1 MPALLSISS
10 LRCHRDPVGVSEF
23 AHRNTKSALHF
34 GANRDVTPQA
44 VIAPLIASGS
54 MLGRMLALRHA
65 IPNSDAFPAQYFF
78 GDSKT
83 RDTFGEGM
91 T

>member
-10 LRCHRDPVGVSEF
+10 LRCHRDPVGVSKL
-23 AHRNTKSALHF
+23 AHSQAENALYF

-54 MLGRMLALRHA
+54 MLGRKLALRHA

>member
-10 LRCHRDPVGVSEF
+10 MRCHRDPFGVSEF

-54 MLGRMLALRHA
+54 MLGRKLALRHA
-65 IPNSDAFPAQYFF
+65 ISNSNARPAQHFF